1 MSVLS
6 PSNLET
12 ADYGTSGWNAIYSS
26 NFQKLN
32 DYLAKFED
40 LWNSTPDNWNIL
52 RYDSSTSKW
61 IKDTIANL
69 SAQLESYL
77 AKIDLSNVD
86 NNTILTKLLNVD
98 GSGSGLDADLLDGQ
112 DSSYYTNSSNIDYD
126 NTTSG
131 LTATNIQ
138 AAIDELDGKIDD
150 IESGDI
156 TVGNAD
162 KLDGKHASDLAYK
175 DLSNVRI
182 AKKTITSDYTTT
194 ESDCYI
200 FADASSGNISITL
213 TTIEGQELM
222 IKKTDSSSNT
232 VTITPSSGNIEGNSS
247 LTLSSQYEY
256 YRLYCDGTNWWKV

>member
-1 MSVLS
+1 MGEILS
-6 PSNLET
+6 PSGLET
-12 ADYGTSGWNAIYSS
+12 YDYGTPGWSDIESS

-32 DYLAKFED
+32 NYLAKFED

-69 SAQLESYL
+69 SSQLEDYL
-77 AKIDLSNVD
+77 AK
-86 NNTILTKLLNVD
+86 
-98 GSGSGLDADLLDGQ
+98 
-112 DSSYYTNSSNIDYD
+112 
-126 NTTSG
+126 
-131 LTATNIQ
+131 
-138 AAIDELDGKIDD
+138 
-150 IESGDI
+150 
-156 TVGNAD
+156 
-162 KLDGKHASDLAYK
+162 K
-175 DLSNVRI
+175 DLSNARI

-232 VTITPSSGNIEGNSS
+232 VTIIPSSGNIEGNSS